1 MKYYKKLRA
10 KMFVD
15 GITQERLGELLELST
30 CTISAHFSGR
40 IKWHIDQIYAVC
52 DCLKIPYTE
61 ISEYFPKGGV

>member
-10 KMFVD
+10 KMH
-15 GITQERLGELLELST
+15 ELEIPQWKLAEALYLTPCAVSLYFTRKIEWRIST
-30 CTISAHFSGR
+30 
-40 IKWHIDQIYAVC
+40 IYAVC